1 MARRI
6 PCLALAAILATG
18 AAAATHTT
26 PLIDLATTI
35 QKATDQNFNLELVL
49 TRLLP
54 KDKGDPADLS
64 VSAVI
69 ADGAWRPGSGTA
81 RTHNTASHAA
91 DNKTAHPHSWA
102 AAALGLMRNLRGRL
116 IETRSSDPRL
126 WCVASVDGTD
136 PDAMPAT
143 EGQTLV
149 VIVFNDHR
157 RPRTLSLTV
166 RAPTGTTF
174 RSATTEQTH
183 VDKQTFEI
191 GTRAGKAEMRSRTAP
206 TFSLT
211 LGGRAAWK
219 VALPLDKAIADK
231 PEVRR
236 TQFFSPDILQTVS
249 RGKPFTTS
257 VEIDAEALKGARRAW
272 LRCVVESVAPGEGA
286 IHIAGKA
293 IPLPKAYTAD
303 NVTRIVELPL
313 DPAALEPASQLR
325 FILNPGNHAGY
336 RVDMASI
343 VLEARDE

>member
-6 PCLALAAILATG
+6 PCLALAALLATG

-26 PLIDLATTI
+26 PLIDLATTT
-35 QKATDQNFNLELVL
+35 QRATDQNFNLELVL

-54 KDKGDPADLS
+54 KDKGDPAGLS

-69 ADGAWRPGSGTA
+69 ADGAWQPGSGTA

-91 DNKTAHPHSWA
+91 DNKTARPHSWA

-116 IETRSSDPRL
+116 IETQSSDPRL

-149 VIVFNDHR
+149 VVVFNDHR
-157 RPRTLSLTV
+157 SPRRFSLTV
-166 RAPTGTTF
+166 HAPTGTTF

-206 TFSLT
+206 AFSLT

-219 VALPLDKAIADK
+219 VALPLDKAITEQS
-231 PEVRR
+231 EV
-236 TQFFSPDILQTVS
+236 
-249 RGKPFTTS
+249 
-257 VEIDAEALKGARRAW
+257 LKGARRAW
-272 LRCVVESVAPGEGA
+272 LRCVVERVAPSEGTVRV
-286 IHIAGKA
+286 AGKA

-303 NVTRIVELPL
+303 NVTRIVEVPL
-313 DPAALEPASQLR
+313 DPAALGPASQLR
-325 FILNPGNHAGY
+325 FVLNPGKHAGY